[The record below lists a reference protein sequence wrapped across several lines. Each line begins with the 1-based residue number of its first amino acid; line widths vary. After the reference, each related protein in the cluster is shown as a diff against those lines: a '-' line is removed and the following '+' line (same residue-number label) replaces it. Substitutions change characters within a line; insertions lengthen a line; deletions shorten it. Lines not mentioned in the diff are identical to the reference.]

1 MSFSIYLL
9 MRCLPLVALWIF
21 CGGIEMKNLSFTD
34 RFKKWLAM
42 LGIDIIRFLF
52 FGVSILT
59 ISPLPY
65 VMFCQ
70 AREQYRNQLID
81 MFAVT
86 VKPWLLA
93 LLLSVVLSFYF
104 LYWVH
109 AILCVTA
116 YVTLQIALMII
127 AYIVG
132 YKFDNTAGES
142 LLLETEGNL

>member
-1 MSFSIYLL
+1 
-9 MRCLPLVALWIF
+9 
-21 CGGIEMKNLSFTD
+21 MKNLSFAD
-34 RFKKWLAM
+34 RLKKGLITLCIAIM
-42 LGIDIIRFLF
+42 RFLF

-86 VKPWLLA
+86 VKPWLLVLA
-93 LLLSVVLSFYF
+93 ISVVLSFFF
-104 LYWVH
+104 LYWVY
-109 AILCVTA
+109 AVLYVMA
-116 YVTLQIALMII
+116 YVILQIALMII
-127 AYIVG
+127 AYAMG

-142 LLLETEGNL
+142 FLLETEGNL